1 MRDNTI
7 AFGENGKETDGYSRR
22 EREVILI
29 AALAACI
36 MAFSALLLL
45 AALLGQDIFSWDI
58 ANTVCIFFF
67 MSGAIWGILILVN
80 R

>member
-1 MRDNTI
+1 MRDHTI
-7 AFGENGKETDGYSRR
+7 AYGENGKEADEYGRR
-22 EREVILI
+22 EREVVLI

-36 MAFSALLLL
+36 MAFSAMLLL

-67 MSGAIWGILILVN
+67 MSGVIWGILILVN

>member
-7 AFGENGKETDGYSRR
+7 VYGESTKEADEYGRR
-22 EREVILI
+22 EREVVLI
-29 AALAACI
+29 AALASCI
-36 MAFSALLLL
+36 MAFSALLLI
-45 AALLGQDIFSWDI
+45 AALLGQDIFEWNI
-58 ANTVCIFFF
+58 ANTVCMFLF